1 MAIDPHI
8 LKVVLATGDVTD
20 LNNDDL
26 AEYIIAVCESL
37 GVNPLTGP
45 FSVMEVDRGAGKRQI
60 LYATRD
66 LTDQLRQAKG
76 ISITIVSRENLDGVF
91 AVTAR
96 AQTPEGRQDE
106 AIGAVPLVKEL
117 WEYDQAAKKRVPTG
131 RMEPLSPDS
140 RANALMKAETKA
152 KRRVTLSICGLGMS
166 DDSEVDSIPGAERV
180 ARGSKAEAQA
190 VAERKIAENN
200 ADLAKMADDAKAK
213 WDAAAEKA
221 KAGEKPKPESAAET
235 FVKEVAKAAEP
246 VKPSHTVRVD
256 DEPEWL
262 RQLAPDLG
270 KKTGWQKIINEVF
283 VPQMEQALGPDGAKA
298 RLGDILA
305 RHGVASYTEFGT
317 RAAFKNFLRDVA
329 SCVEGLLAL
338 GAEAEDEVPEEVMA

>member
-20 LNNDDL
+20 LNNDEL

-66 LTDQLRQAKG
+66 LTDQLRHAKG

-106 AIGAVPLVKEL
+106 AIGAVSLVKEL

-213 WDAAAEKA
+213 WDAAAEKS
-221 KAGEKPKPESAAET
+221 KAAEKPKPESVAAE
-235 FVKEVAKAAEP
+235 
-246 VKPSHTVRVD
+246 KPSHTVSVD

-270 KKTGWQKIINEVF
+270 KKTGWQKIMTEVF
-283 VPQMEQALGPDGAKA
+283 VPQMEQALGPDGARA
-298 RLGDILA
+298 RLGDILG

-329 SCVEGLLAL
+329 SCVEGLLAV
-338 GAEAEDEVPEEVMA
+338 GAQAEDEVPEEVMA